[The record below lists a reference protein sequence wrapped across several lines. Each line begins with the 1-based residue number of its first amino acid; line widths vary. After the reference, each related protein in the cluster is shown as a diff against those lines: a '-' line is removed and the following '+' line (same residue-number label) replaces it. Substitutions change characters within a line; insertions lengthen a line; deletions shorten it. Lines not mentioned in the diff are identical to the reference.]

1 MKGWRTYGE
10 VGRWVKELL
19 GGWMEEFGRWM
30 ESGAKVEEYQLGKEL
45 ADTQAESWM
54 KGWNMGRRNGGD

>member
-1 MKGWRTYGE
+1 M
-10 VGRWVKELL
+10 KELL